1 MHTFALSRPKRCPG
15 VGAYLHALF
24 SRTHARTRAWYRRA
38 ATMRPW
44 IALVCATH
52 VAAYAVPSSVVL
64 FNSGSCPYAQRAWI
78 ALEEKKV
85 SYDWKKV
92 DLFNKDVRTRALTP
106 TRGHA
111 HAGTHTRMMHTHAR
125 AHTRTHTHTHARTH
139 ACTLTST
146 V

>member
-1 MHTFALSRPKRCPG
+1 
-15 VGAYLHALF
+15 
-24 SRTHARTRAWYRRA
+24 
-38 ATMRPW
+38 MRPW
-44 IALVCATH
+44 IALVWATN

-92 DLFNKDVRTRALTP
+92 DLFNKDVRTRVLTP